1 MKTGSRLLAVL
12 FLVTQFV
19 VVLPAESRPE
29 ITCGQTITQDTILT
43 ADLACPPDT
52 EYALIIG
59 ASNITLDLGGHTIS
73 GSMPRTG
80 VFAIRQEG
88 ITIRNGAIDGFNV
101 GVFIIETNRVTMENL
116 MVRNLASSDPN
127 HLVFGLQILG
137 SHSVVVR
144 DTLFEFVSVAH
155 KEAVEIYDSFVDVDN
170 IEVRGGGAGVNFS
183 FAGTCDPTNRPSN
196 GTVRNSKFSDVYIA
210 GIEVACSSYAWIEGN
225 VFSAAPAVGIGIQG
239 DAPFTGCCNRPHSE
253 REFYP

>member
-12 FLVTQFV
+12 FLVSQFV

-59 ASNITLDLGGHTIS
+59 ASNITLDLGEHTIS
-73 GSMPRTG
+73 GSTPRTG

-101 GVFIIETNRVTMENL
+101 GVFRL
-116 MVRNLASSDPN
+116 SS
-127 HLVFGLQILG
+127 F
-137 SHSVVVR
+137 
-144 DTLFEFVSVAH
+144 
-155 KEAVEIYDSFVDVDN
+155 
-170 IEVRGGGAGVNFS
+170 
-183 FAGTCDPTNRPSN
+183 
-196 GTVRNSKFSDVYIA
+196 
-210 GIEVACSSYAWIEGN
+210 
-225 VFSAAPAVGIGIQG
+225 
-239 DAPFTGCCNRPHSE
+239 
-253 REFYP
+253 